1 MASAANRKAR
11 KVTEGVACIKATF
24 NNTKILITDIP
35 GNALVSDSAG
45 ANGYKGSRKGTPYA
59 AQVAASGA
67 GKKAIEKHG
76 MKRIAVKVDG
86 HGAGRESAIRGL
98 RSSGLEVTCLEDVTR
113 LPHNGCRPRKK
124 RRV

>member
-1 MASAANRKAR
+1 MSSSRKAR
-11 KVTEGVACIKATF
+11 KVIEGVANIKATF
-24 NNTKILITDIP
+24 NNSKILITDAQ
-35 GNALVSDSAG
+35 GNALVADSAG

-59 AQVAASGA
+59 AQVAALNV

-76 MKRIAVKVDG
+76 MKRVAVKVDG

-98 RSSGLEVTCLEDVTR
+98 RSSGLEVVRLEDVTR